1 MKSIVRL
8 AVVMLAMIPAMS
20 FAQTGKATTAP
31 WAELKA
37 FHALM
42 SKTFHP
48 SEEGNFAPLK
58 AKADSLLIAAKAW
71 QASKIPADYKPEETQ
86 ETLAKLVKQC
96 NLIAGAVAAKA
107 DDVKLKVLIADAH
120 DIFHKI
126 VGECKKGD

>member
-20 FAQTGKATTAP
+20 FAQTGKTTTAP

-48 SEEGNFAPLK
+48 SEEGNFAPLR
-58 AKADSLLIAAKAW
+58 AKADSLLIAAKTW

-86 ETLAKLVKQC
+86 EKRIRSHLQVHRK
-96 NLIAGAVAAKA
+96 NP
-107 DDVKLKVLIADAH
+107 
-120 DIFHKI
+120 
-126 VGECKKGD
+126 

>member
-8 AVVMLAMIPAMS
+8 AVVMLAMILAMS

-107 DDVKLKVLIADAH
+107 DDIKLKVLIADAH